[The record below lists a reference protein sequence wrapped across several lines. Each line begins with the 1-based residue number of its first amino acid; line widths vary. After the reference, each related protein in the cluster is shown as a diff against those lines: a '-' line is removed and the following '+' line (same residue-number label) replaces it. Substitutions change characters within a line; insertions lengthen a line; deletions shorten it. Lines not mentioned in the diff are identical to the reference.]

1 MRAFVTGGSGH
12 VGGNLVRELL
22 SRDYEVDCLVRSDTR
37 ALNSLDVNLVHGNML
52 NPSEMVP
59 LMEDCDVVFHSAAF
73 VAVEKVQEDLMRSCL
88 LYTSPSP
95 RD

>member
-37 ALNSLDVNLVHGNML
+37 ALDNLDVSLVNGNML
-52 NPSEMVP
+52 SPSEMIP
-59 LMEDCDVVFHSAAF
+59 LMEDCDVVFLSLIHI
-73 VAVEKVQEDLMRSCL
+73 
-88 LYTSPSP
+88 
-95 RD
+95 